1 MTHSYLYIEAGRIID
16 ENSKFYRVFVGTSR
30 QANRD
35 FLFLLAHA
43 ESNNYF
49 LQITS
54 QVTDDYLLNIA
65 KSLPGFQ
72 KHFPF
77 DNLNLQQV
85 QIRDLVRAIKAHEA
99 IKRHDQTQNFSTQQR
114 ELLDSAYFT
123 FKNMARNLKL
133 PSETTY

>member
-35 FLFLLAHA
+35 YLFLLAYA
-43 ESNNYF
+43 ETNNYF
-49 LQITS
+49 LQIDS

-65 KSLPGFQ
+65 KSLPNFQ

-85 QIRDLVRAIKAHEA
+85 QIRDLVRSIKAHEA
-99 IKRHDQTQNFSTQQR
+99 IQRQALTRNFSSLQR

-123 FKNMARNLKL
+123 FKNLARNLTL
-133 PSETTY
+133 PSATTY